1 MLNCLY
7 CSEYEQ
13 DFDPDG
19 YPGEYCSDECRR
31 KALSS
36 GFTKPCIH
44 CKEFAKLES
53 SQYCG
58 WFQCRNVSECTLKCI
73 TCKVNA
79 DKDLFVNDVT
89 MLNSLWCSKRCRNMT
104 HNWKSLVK
112 SQELCLKCKEEY
124 TPFKKEFCVECEDW
138 VKENGPCVIKLSK
151 HSDKYEDV
159 SNQFEYSWKHVSK
172 ALPRIHTIYKIFPD
186 EQIKSLYNV
195 HRNYIEKLR
204 KLEGRPFPK
213 GDGKRLMTKGN
224 EQRRFHGT
232 KMECRLGVETDAL
245 CSNSNCAV
253 CRIITE
259 GYKLDFAKS
268 SRFGCQK
275 FGEGI
280 YFSGTSSKS
289 DDFNS
294 KSLITSEGIKYKVMF
309 LNKVIVG
316 RTFELTQADKTLTG
330 PPNNYDSIVGEPG
343 TLLNYDELVVYDE
356 SACIPQYLI
365 VYEKSKKIKVK
376 KNLLIN

>member
-1 MLNCLY
+1 MPNCLY

-13 DFDPDG
+13 DLDPDG
-19 YPGEYCSDECRR
+19 RSGEYCSDDCRR
-31 KALSS
+31 KALTS

-58 WFQCRNVSECTLKCI
+58 WFQCRNVSKCTLKCM
-73 TCKVNA
+73 TCKE
-79 DKDLFVNDVT
+79 NDVT
-89 MLNSLWCSKRCRNMT
+89 VLNSLWCSKRCRNKT
-104 HNWKSLVK
+104 PNWKSLVK
-112 SQELCLKCKEEY
+112 SQELCLKCKEVY
-124 TPFKKEFCVECEDW
+124 APFKKDFCAKCEEW
-138 VKENGPCVIKLSK
+138 VNWNGPCVFKLSK
-151 HSDKYEDV
+151 TSEKYEDV
-159 SNQFEYSWKHVSK
+159 SNQFENSWKHVSK
-172 ALPRIHTIYKIFPD
+172 VLPRIHTIYKLFLD
-186 EQIKSLYNV
+186 EQIKSQYNE
-195 HRNYIEKLR
+195 HRENIEKLR

-232 KMECRLGVETDAL
+232 IMECLLGIETDTL
-245 CSNSNCAV
+245 CSNLKCAV
-253 CRIITE
+253 CGIITE
-259 GYKLDFAKS
+259 GYKLEYAKS

-289 DDFNS
+289 DDFNG
-294 KSLITSEGIKYKVMF
+294 KSLKIFEGIKYKVMF

-316 RTFELTQADKTLTG
+316 RTFELIQADKSLTG
-330 PPNNYDSIVGEPG
+330 PPKNYDSVVGEPG
-343 TLLNYDELVVYDE
+343 SLLNYDELVVYNE

-376 KNLLIN
+376 NS